1 MTFRI
6 DDEMFVRFLLPL
18 MKRNCFVLGET
29 RALVYVVVLL
39 LEEYVSL

>member
-1 MTFRI
+1 MMTFRI
-6 DDEMFVRFLLPL
+6 DDEMFVRFLPP